1 MKIDSVKIRLLK
13 GQIPQYELADKAGL
27 SKNGLGLILKNGRCK
42 PETVLRIA
50 EALDVEPT
58 EIILA
63 E

>member
-1 MKIDSVKIRLLK
+1 MKINSVKIRLLK

-58 EIILA
+58 EIILN